1 MLLCCIV
8 LILYLSFLMLCL
20 FDADVMIMLGLL
32 HILIDE
38 IYDSDYMPLI
48 QMVLWQRIV
57 GTQEEVEKHS

>member
-1 MLLCCIV
+1 
-8 LILYLSFLMLCL
+8 MLCL